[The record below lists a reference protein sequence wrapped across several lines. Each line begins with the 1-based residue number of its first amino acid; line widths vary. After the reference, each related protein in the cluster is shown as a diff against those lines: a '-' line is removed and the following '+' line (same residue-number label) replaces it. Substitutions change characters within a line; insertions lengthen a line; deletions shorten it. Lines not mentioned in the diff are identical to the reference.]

1 MPSGK
6 NTRNLRHGTLSVQD
20 GQTAVNT
27 LAIAID
33 EGNLTFTEERSAVFV
48 NNRGE
53 LDHQSK
59 GEATPVNISFTIKF
73 DEYASKTTRAIV
85 AADAGGAVTDYSLR
99 GFLRNE
105 GGDLTST
112 NGRND
117 VFACDLIFSIVNPA
131 TTGDEAEVLTFS
143 DFVADSFNFS
153 EGDEYN
159 TIAVSGRALVE
170 TPASARS

>member
-20 GQTAVNT
+20 GQAAVNT

-33 EGNLTFTEERSAVFV
+33 EGNLTFTEERSGVVV

-53 LDHQSK
+53 LDHWSK
-59 GEATPVNISFTIKF
+59 GEATPVQVSFTIKF
-73 DEYASKTTRAIV
+73 DEYASKTTRAIE
-85 AADAGGAVTDYSLR
+85 AAAAGGAVTDYSLR

-105 GGDLTST
+105 GGELTST
-112 NGRND
+112 NGRTD
-117 VFACDLIFSIVNPA
+117 IFTVDLKFSISNPA
-131 TTGDEAEVLTFS
+131 ATGDEAEVLQFS
-143 DFVADSFNFS
+143 DFYADSFNFS

-159 TIAVSGRALVE
+159 TVAVSGRALLE
-170 TPASARS
+170 TPASTRS

>member
-33 EGNLTFTEERSAVFV
+33 EGNLTFTEERTGVVV

-53 LDHQSK
+53 LDHWSK
-59 GEATPVNISFTIKF
+59 GEAMPINLSFSIKF
-73 DEYASKTTRAIV
+73 DEYASKTTQAVV
-85 AADAGGAVTDYSLR
+85 AAAAGGAVTGFSLR
-99 GFLRNE
+99 DFLRN
-105 GGDLTST
+105 GGSLLTST
-112 NGRND
+112 NGRTD
-117 VFACDLIFSIVNPA
+117 IFTTDLIFSISDPA
-131 TTGDEAEVLTFS
+131 VSGDEAEVLTFT
-143 DFVADSFNFS
+143 DFYADSLSFS

-159 TIAVSGRALVE
+159 TIQVSGRALLE
-170 TPASARS
+170 TPSSARS